1 MYIVLVSKKLNRRNK
16 FLRLF
21 TNHIEKT
28 IKNCRKLG
36 LCLYAIPVKISN
48 FYILGNL
55 SNLYKIY

>member
-1 MYIVLVSKKLNRRNK
+1 MFIVLVSKKLDRKRK

-21 TNHIEKT
+21 SNHIEKT
-28 IKNCRKLG
+28 INNCRKMG
-36 LCLYAIPVKISN
+36 LCFYAIPAKISN